1 MVMRESTKCAAR
13 CALLS
18 LLAALSGE
26 ACGGSDPAPSRDAQG
41 GAGGASGSSGESGV
55 AGTASG
61 AGGSAGET
69 SERTETAGAG
79 GQAGDSRSNEG
90 AGEAGAA
97 DGESSATG
105 GQGGAT
111 AESDG
116 GAGAG
121 GGDSPID
128 PCNRTAPDLPDD
140 DFVDSDCDGID
151 GERDAGIFVAP
162 TGNDSTRGT
171 IAEPVRTL
179 QRAVALA
186 QETKLPLYVCNGSYR
201 ENLAISAPVA
211 IYGGY
216 DCTREWLRTKD
227 HAVVDPGAGAAL
239 SIASVPGPVHI
250 ERLAFR
256 ALAGT
261 ASGQSSQAAA
271 ISDSSAVTLA
281 RVELQ
286 AGAGAPGA
294 AGIPGEWVSMQ
305 VGPRRA
311 GRGAASGDCTTSSS
325 ASACNAYPAGGFDA
339 EAMTTCAVDGVPYK
353 LRGGRGGT
361 GGNLWLTLGKP
372 SCVRGA
378 EDGASGQAGEVAIGD
393 GDWQSVRLWSGLPG
407 ADGEDGLPASLG
419 IGTLIGAAYEATN
432 RGSDG
437 KDGLPGYPG
446 FGGSGGL
453 ASTQPGDIC
462 YATFKT
468 GAGGG
473 QGAAGS
479 CGGGRARGGG
489 GGGGSLALVIVNS
502 HVELRWPRIV
512 TGDGGN
518 GGDGALG
525 ALGPEPTA
533 PSGLGGVGAD
543 LNAGRPGNPGGRG
556 GQGGDGGSGGGGPSI
571 GILYVGEAPTVSDAV
586 YSIGLPGNGGKARSV
601 RDGADGVTSELYRLE
616 P

>member
-1 MVMRESTKCAAR
+1 MVMRESTKYTAR
-13 CALLS
+13 CALLG
-18 LLAALSGE
+18 LLAAFAGE
-26 ACGGSDPAPSRDAQG
+26 ACGGSDPRPARDAQG
-41 GAGGASGSSGESGV
+41 GAGGASGSSGESGA
-55 AGTASG
+55 AGTRSEAGASD
-61 AGGSAGET
+61 SET
-69 SERTETAGAG
+69 SETAGAG
-79 GQAGDSRSNEG
+79 GQAGESGSNEG
-90 AGEAGAA
+90 AEPAGGT
-97 DGESSATG
+97 DGGSLGAG
-105 GQGGAT
+105 GHGGAT
-111 AESDG
+111 PESDG

-121 GGDSPID
+121 GGESPVD

-179 QRAVALA
+179 QRAAARA
-186 QETKLPLYVCNGSYR
+186 QETKLPVYVCNGSYR

-216 DCTREWLRTKD
+216 DCTRDWLRTKD
-227 HAVVDPGAGAAL
+227 HAVVDPGAGVAL
-239 SIASVPGPVHI
+239 SIASVKGPVHLS
-250 ERLAFR
+250 RLAFR

-261 ASGQSSQAAA
+261 APGQSSQAAA
-271 ISDSSAVTLA
+271 ISDSSAVTLV
-281 RVELQ
+281 RVEFQ
-286 AGAGAPGA
+286 AGTGAPGA
-294 AGIPGEWVSMQ
+294 AGIPGGWVSMQ

-311 GRGAASGDCTTSSS
+311 GRGAASGDCTTSSA
-325 ASACNAYPAGGFDA
+325 ASACNAYAAGGFDE
-339 EAMTTCAVDGVPYK
+339 EAMTTCSVDGVPYK

-361 GGNLWLTLGKP
+361 GGNLWLTQGKP
-372 SCVRGA
+372 PCVRGA
-378 EDGASGQAGEVAIGD
+378 EDGASGHPGEFAIGNT
-393 GDWQSVRLWSGLPG
+393 DWQSAGLWSGRAG
-407 ADGEDGLPASLG
+407 ADGADGLPATLG
-419 IGTLIGAAYEATN
+419 IGSLSGAIYEATN
-432 RGSDG
+432 GGSDG

-479 CGGGRARGGG
+479 CGGGRAQGGG
-489 GGGGSLALVIVNS
+489 AGGGSIALVIVNS
-502 HVELRWPRIV
+502 HVELRWPHIV
-512 TGDGGN
+512 TGNGGN

-525 ALGPEPTA
+525 ALGRDATA

-543 LNAGRPGNPGGRG
+543 LNAGRPGNPGGPG

-571 GILYVGEAPTVSDAV
+571 GILYVGEMPIVSDAV

-601 RDGADGVTSELYRLE
+601 RDGAHGVTGELYQFSR
-616 P
+616 